1 MTAARTSAP
10 PGNGATVGAFAANI
24 MHFGRALRIAG
35 LPIGPQRVVEAVR
48 AVETAG
54 IARRDDF
61 YWTLHA
67 VFVNRRDQR
76 ELFNQAFHL
85 FWRNPR
91 MLEQMLALMLP
102 RVGGAREDRAPAAS
116 RRIDKQW
123 K

>member
-1 MTAARTSAP
+1 MTAARTSAR
-10 PGNGATVGAFAANI
+10 PGDGATAGAFAANI
-24 MHFGRALRIAG
+24 MHFARALRAAG

-91 MLEQMLALMLP
+91 MLEQMKSEM
-102 RVGGAREDRAPAAS
+102 AAAGL
-116 RRIDKQW
+116 
-123 K
+123 